1 MTNYMSHPTKPPSF
15 DGFSRWLAARLDR
28 PEMRAERHETLKD
41 AARMA
46 RDEFVESRRP
56 FAQKPA
62 TGRIEALYL
71 LAAADKTDATLPP
84 EITTTRGF
92 RIALAFDADAAP
104 GESSICVLVHCP
116 VDLIGSFEG
125 QLVHLWYGEDR
136 FEIGQFDAEGK
147 ALGLLP
153 PHIRIRP
160 SDFAEGRVKLE
171 EPPLTAD

>member
-1 MTNYMSHPTKPPSF
+1 M
-15 DGFSRWLAARLDR
+15 
-28 PEMRAERHETLKD
+28 
-41 AARMA
+41 
-46 RDEFVESRRP
+46 
-56 FAQKPA
+56 
-62 TGRIEALYL
+62 
-71 LAAADKTDATLPP
+71 LAAADKSDASLPP
-84 EITTTRGF
+84 EITTPRGF

-116 VDLIGSFEG
+116 ADLIDSFEG
-125 QLVHLWYGEDR
+125 QLVHLWYGEER

-153 PHIRIRP
+153 PRIKIRP